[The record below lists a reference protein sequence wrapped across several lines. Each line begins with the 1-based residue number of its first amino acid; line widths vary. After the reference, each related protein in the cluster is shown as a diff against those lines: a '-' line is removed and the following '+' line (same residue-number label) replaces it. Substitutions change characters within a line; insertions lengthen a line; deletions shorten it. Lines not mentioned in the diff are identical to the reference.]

1 MGYLLTS
8 LIFIAPVPSA
18 VAESDLPPDAPA
30 ILTIDEL
37 QDCSLHAPSGLRRI
51 DARCGWFEVTE
62 NRDDAGGKKIRLH
75 VALVPAVDET
85 ASGSPLALLAGGP
98 GGSAQD
104 FYTGMAGALSRVRE
118 KHPILLVDQRGTGM
132 SNRLAC
138 EQQEEIEDQE
148 WSQELVREAVS
159 ECLDS
164 LDNDSR
170 YYTTSVA
177 VRDLDEV
184 RQALGFEQLNLLGG
198 SYGTRVALHYLR
210 RYPQATRAV
219 IIDGVIPADMSL
231 GPGIAVQAQKALDMG
246 FARCAADPA
255 CHEAFPDP
263 AADLKLLREQLTS
276 QHLVLTLPDPLT
288 GELLEE
294 RFSEMHMAVAIRMLN
309 YSPQTVALIP
319 LLLKEAVNGN
329 PTPMLA
335 QTLMISSS
343 INEALALGMHNAVV
357 CAEDIPFID
366 DPESYRQEL
375 EKTFLGTMMLDSL
388 TAICDVWPA
397 GIIDD
402 DFKTPVISDK
412 PVLLL
417 SGEADPITPPSY
429 AEQAMA
435 TLSNSQHIELTGQ
448 GHGQLGNGCVPKLL
462 GEFIANPD
470 SLPLDKSCA
479 ELTQPVGFFLDFN
492 GPAP

>member
-1 MGYLLTS
+1 
-8 LIFIAPVPSA
+8 
-18 VAESDLPPDAPA
+18 
-30 ILTIDEL
+30 
-37 QDCSLHAPSGLRRI
+37 
-51 DARCGWFEVTE
+51 
-62 NRDDAGGKKIRLH
+62 
-75 VALVPAVDET
+75 
-85 ASGSPLALLAGGP
+85 
-98 GGSAQD
+98 
-104 FYTGMAGALSRVRE
+104 
-118 KHPILLVDQRGTGM
+118 
-132 SNRLAC
+132 
-138 EQQEEIEDQE
+138 
-148 WSQELVREAVS
+148 VREAVS

-231 GPGIAVQAQKALDMG
+231 GPGIAVEAQKALDMG

-276 QHLVLTLPDPLT
+276 QPLVLTLPDPLT

-435 TLSNSQHIELTGQ
+435 TLSNSQHIELIGQ

>member
-1 MGYLLTS
+1 MRSLLTC
-8 LIFIAPVPSA
+8 LLFIAPAPLA
-18 VAESDLPPDAPA
+18 LAESDLTPDAPA
-30 ILTIDEL
+30 ILSIDEL

-51 DARCGWFEVTE
+51 DARCGWFEVAE
-62 NRDDAGGKKIRLH
+62 NRDDADGKKIRLH

-85 ASGSPLALLAGGP
+85 AGGSPVALLAGGP

-104 FYTGMAGALSRVRE
+104 FYTGIAKALSRVRE

-138 EQQEEIEDQE
+138 EQQEEIEDQK

-170 YYTTSVA
+170 FYTTSVA

-210 RYPQATRAV
+210 RYPLATRAV

-231 GPGIAVQAQKALDMG
+231 GPGIAIEAQTALDMG
-246 FARCAADPA
+246 FARCAANDA

-263 AADLKLLREQLTS
+263 AADLKLLQQQLTR
-276 QHLVLTLPDPLT
+276 QPLVLTLPDPLT
-288 GELLEE
+288 GEMLEQ

-357 CAEDIPFID
+357 CAEDIPFIL

-388 TAICDVWPA
+388 TAICDVWPV

-448 GHGQLGNGCVPKLL
+448 GHGQLGNGCVPQLL
-462 GEFIANPD
+462 GEFIADPD
-470 SLPLDKSCA
+470 SLPLDIACVD
-479 ELTQPVGFFLDFN
+479 LTEPVGFFLDFN